1 MAISARNQLR
11 GTIEE
16 IRLGSVMA
24 HVVVRVGENLAESV
38 ITRGSAEET
47 ALKKGD
53 VVKAISKSTEEHH
66 CARECHHNSFTAS
79 CTCRAVVDVLV
90 IAPAVPET
98 PEGVKTIRL
107 GVLKFARLSRLK
119 ISARN

>member
-11 GTIEE
+11 GTVEE

-47 ALKKGD
+47 ALKKGE

-98 PEGVKTIRL
+98 PQGVKSDQVGRIRSL
-107 GVLKFARLSRLK
+107 RD
-119 ISARN
+119 